1 MEKFVLSG
9 IKNDLLEAGKDEGCI
24 TFQHL
29 NELLPEQIKD
39 PGAIEELFD
48 FLGEN
53 NIEIV
58 TQEESGKR
66 RTLSGEEWTG
76 KKAGEDE
83 TLPDALPDNEEHE
96 SEETTTTYLRE
107 MGQFDL
113 LTPEEEAKYSKTIR
127 EGFDAII
134 AAIREDTSGVNEIRM
149 LVDRIDLWHRRD
161 PTLKPKKQQL
171 NYMRHCVLI
180 ATRNYPDIRELFELN
195 TKIEAYNRSV
205 EVAKDAMIRANLRLV
220 VSIAKRYMHQG
231 LTLADLIQEGNLGLM
246 RAVFRFDYKKG
257 NKFSTYASWWIRQ
270 AITRAILDKTR
281 TIRLPVHFLEL
292 RSQFF
297 KAFYSLLK
305 ELGREP
311 TPVEISK
318 MTDLPMDKI
327 LAILEAS
334 REPISLET
342 PVGDDDST
350 LGDFLENQES
360 ESPYDAVQNRE
371 LAHRVT
377 EVLSTLLAC
386 AAKHGLAEVSPMVC
400 ALDQPDR
407 LAFPLRR
414 GLVWRRNV
422 DELRTAGPGQD
433 LLPGIASLFNGALFS
448 AKAIEA
454 VGVPDIR
461 LFVRGDEVDVHRR
474 LVRSGL
480 PFGTCL
486 DTVYLH
492 PYGSDEFKPILG
504 GRMHTQYPDDPTK
517 RFFTY
522 RNRGYLLAQPGL
534 RKLLPQEWLRF
545 GWYFLVTRRDPAGL
559 REWIRLRRMGRRE
572 RFSRSQPLTGG
583 PS

>member
-1 MEKFVLSG
+1 MLKS
-9 IKNDLLEAGKDEGCI
+9 IKDDLLEAGKSEGCI

-29 NELLPEQIKD
+29 NELLPDDIKD
-39 PGAIEELFD
+39 PGEIEELFD

-58 TQEESGKR
+58 TLEESGKKK
-66 RTLSGEEWTG
+66 TLSGEEWTG
-76 KKAGEDE
+76 KKEKQSE
-83 TLPDALPDNEEHE
+83 EPVESLPVSEEHD

-113 LTPEEEAKYSKTIR
+113 LTPEDEARYSKTIR
-127 EGFDAII
+127 GGFDSII
-134 AAIREDTSGVNEIRM
+134 EAIRADTSGVKEIQM
-149 LVDRIDLWHRRD
+149 LVERIDLWQRRD

-171 NYMRHCVLI
+171 NYMRHCVQM
-180 ATRNYPDIRELFELN
+180 AARKHPEHRELMELN
-195 TKIEAYNRSV
+195 TKIEAYNRSI
-205 EVAKDAMIRANLRLV
+205 EKAKDAMIRANLRLV

-371 LAHRVT
+371 LSSRVT
-377 EVLSTLLAC
+377 EVLATLTEREE
-386 AAKHGLAEVSPMVC
+386 K
-400 ALDQPDR
+400 
-407 LAFPLRR
+407 
-414 GLVWRRNV
+414 
-422 DELRTAGPGQD
+422 
-433 LLPGIASLFNGALFS
+433 I
-448 AKAIEA
+448 
-454 VGVPDIR
+454 IR
-461 LFVRGDEVDVHRR
+461 
-474 LVRSGL
+474 
-480 PFGTCL
+480 
-486 DTVYLH
+486 
-492 PYGSDEFKPILG
+492 
-504 GRMHTQYPDDPTK
+504 
-517 RFFTY
+517 
-522 RNRGYLLAQPGL
+522 
-534 RKLLPQEWLRF
+534 LRF
-545 GWYFLVTRRDPAGL
+545 GIGESAEYTLEEIGKRFNVSRERIRQIEKKALNRLRHSSRREKLRYFLD
-559 REWIRLRRMGRRE
+559 
-572 RFSRSQPLTGG
+572 
-583 PS
+583 

>member
-1 MEKFVLSG
+1 VLST
-9 IKNDLLEAGKDEGCI
+9 IKGDLLKAGKGEGCI
-24 TFQHL
+24 TFQLL
-29 NELLPEQIKD
+29 NELLPEKVKD

-48 FLGEN
+48 FLSDH

-58 TQEESGKR
+58 TEEKSGKKK
-66 RTLSGEEWTG
+66 TLSGENWTG
-76 KKAGEDE
+76 KASDE
-83 TLPDALPDNEEHE
+83 ESLNDILPKTEEHD

-127 EGFDAII
+127 EGFNAII
-134 AAIREDTSGVNEIRM
+134 TAIRQDDSETTEMTM
-149 LVDRIDLWHRRD
+149 LVERIDLWQRRD
-161 PTLKPKKQQL
+161 PSLKPKKQQL
-171 NYMRHCVLI
+171 NYMRHCVKI
-180 ATRNYPDIRELFELN
+180 ANCKYEDKSQLFQLN
-195 TKIEAYNRSV
+195 TKLEAYNRSI
-205 EVAKDAMIRANLRLV
+205 EIAKDAMIRANLRLV

-311 TPVEISK
+311 TPVEIAE

-371 LAHRVT
+371 LASRVT
-377 EVLSTLLAC
+377 DVLSTLT
-386 AAKHGLAEVSPMVC
+386 
-400 ALDQPDR
+400 DR
-407 LAFPLRR
+407 
-414 GLVWRRNV
+414 
-422 DELRTAGPGQD
+422 EEK
-433 LLPGIASLFNGALFS
+433 I
-448 AKAIEA
+448 
-454 VGVPDIR
+454 IR
-461 LFVRGDEVDVHRR
+461 
-474 LVRSGL
+474 
-480 PFGTCL
+480 
-486 DTVYLH
+486 
-492 PYGSDEFKPILG
+492 
-504 GRMHTQYPDDPTK
+504 
-517 RFFTY
+517 
-522 RNRGYLLAQPGL
+522 
-534 RKLLPQEWLRF
+534 LRF
-545 GWYFLVTRRDPAGL
+545 GIGEKAEYTLEEIGKQFNVS
-559 REWIRLRRMGRRE
+559 RERIRQIEKKALNRLRHSSRRE
-572 RFSRSQPLTGG
+572 KLRFFLD
-583 PS
+583 

>member
-1 MEKFVLSG
+1 MLSG
-9 IKNDLLEAGKDEGCI
+9 IKDDLLEVGKNEGCI

-29 NELLPEQIKD
+29 NELLPDDIND
-39 PGAIEELFD
+39 PKAIEEIFD

-58 TQEESGKR
+58 TQEKSGKKK
-66 RTLSGEEWTG
+66 TLAGEDWTG
-76 KKAGEDE
+76 KSKPLVD
-83 TLPDALPDNEEHE
+83 DADVDIIADSEEHE
-96 SEETTTTYLRE
+96 TEETTTTYLRE

-113 LTPEEEAKYSKTIR
+113 LTPEDEAKYSKTIR
-127 EGFDAII
+127 EGFDSII
-134 AAIREDTSGVNEIRM
+134 NAIRKDKSGTPEMKI
-149 LVDRIDLWHRRD
+149 LIDRIDLWEKRD

-171 NYMRHCVLI
+171 NYMRHAVNM
-180 ATRNYPDIRELFELN
+180 AARKHGDKRELFELT
-195 TKIEAYNRSV
+195 TKLEAYNRSI
-205 EVAKDAMIRANLRLV
+205 ETAKDAMIRANLRLV

-371 LAHRVT
+371 LEHRVT
-377 EVLSTLLAC
+377 EVLSSLT
-386 AAKHGLAEVSPMVC
+386 
-400 ALDQPDR
+400 DR
-407 LAFPLRR
+407 
-414 GLVWRRNV
+414 
-422 DELRTAGPGQD
+422 EEK
-433 LLPGIASLFNGALFS
+433 I
-448 AKAIEA
+448 
-454 VGVPDIR
+454 IR
-461 LFVRGDEVDVHRR
+461 
-474 LVRSGL
+474 
-480 PFGTCL
+480 
-486 DTVYLH
+486 
-492 PYGSDEFKPILG
+492 
-504 GRMHTQYPDDPTK
+504 
-517 RFFTY
+517 
-522 RNRGYLLAQPGL
+522 
-534 RKLLPQEWLRF
+534 LRF
-545 GWYFLVTRRDPAGL
+545 GIGEKAEYTLEEIGKRFNVSRERIRQIEKKALNRLRHSSRREKLRYFLD
-559 REWIRLRRMGRRE
+559 
-572 RFSRSQPLTGG
+572 
-583 PS
+583 

>member
-1 MEKFVLSG
+1 MLSG
-9 IKNDLLEAGKDEGCI
+9 IKDNLLEKGKKEGCI

-29 NELLPEQIKD
+29 NELLPDEITD
-39 PGAIEELFD
+39 PKSIEEIFD
-48 FLGEN
+48 FLGEHK
-53 NIEIV
+53 IEIV
-58 TQEESGKR
+58 TQEKSGKKK
-66 RTLSGEEWTG
+66 TLSGEDWEEKNKVDDDDSAT
-76 KKAGEDE
+76 DS
-83 TLPDALPDNEEHE
+83 LPSTEEHE

-113 LTPEEEAKYSKTIR
+113 LTPDDEARYSKTIR

-134 AAIREDTSGVNEIRM
+134 KGIRADKSKTTEMKM
-149 LVDRIDLWHRRD
+149 LVERIDLWEKRD

-171 NYMRHCVLI
+171 NYMRHCV
-180 ATRNYPDIRELFELN
+180 TRAASKHPDIRELFDLN
-195 TKIEAYNRSV
+195 TKLGAYNRSI
-205 EVAKDAMIRANLRLV
+205 ETAKDAMIRANLRLV

-246 RAVFRFDYKKG
+246 RAVFRFDYTKG

-318 MTDLPMDKI
+318 MTELPMDKI

-371 LAHRVT
+371 LATRVND
-377 EVLSTLLAC
+377 VLSSLT
-386 AAKHGLAEVSPMVC
+386 
-400 ALDQPDR
+400 DR
-407 LAFPLRR
+407 
-414 GLVWRRNV
+414 
-422 DELRTAGPGQD
+422 EEK
-433 LLPGIASLFNGALFS
+433 I
-448 AKAIEA
+448 
-454 VGVPDIR
+454 IR
-461 LFVRGDEVDVHRR
+461 
-474 LVRSGL
+474 
-480 PFGTCL
+480 
-486 DTVYLH
+486 
-492 PYGSDEFKPILG
+492 
-504 GRMHTQYPDDPTK
+504 
-517 RFFTY
+517 
-522 RNRGYLLAQPGL
+522 
-534 RKLLPQEWLRF
+534 LRF
-545 GWYFLVTRRDPAGL
+545 GIGEKAEYTLEEIGKRFNVSRERIRQIEKKALNRLRHSSRREKLRYFLD
-559 REWIRLRRMGRRE
+559 
-572 RFSRSQPLTGG
+572 
-583 PS
+583 